1 MRLSSTITR
10 RNVSRQGDIRRN
22 LCGGRETVRRKGLID
37 LVATM
42 GYYDTVAM
50 TLITAQGRA
59 PKEDDVP
66 QLAALS
72 TALPRSNDVGA

>member
-1 MRLSSTITR
+1 MHRTR
-10 RNVSRQGDIRRN
+10 RKANRFRRPAASPEF
-22 LCGGRETVRRKGLID
+22 GEKGLID

-50 TLITAQGRA
+50 TLITAKAVA

-66 QLAALS
+66 QLAAL
-72 TALPRSNDVGA
+72 PR